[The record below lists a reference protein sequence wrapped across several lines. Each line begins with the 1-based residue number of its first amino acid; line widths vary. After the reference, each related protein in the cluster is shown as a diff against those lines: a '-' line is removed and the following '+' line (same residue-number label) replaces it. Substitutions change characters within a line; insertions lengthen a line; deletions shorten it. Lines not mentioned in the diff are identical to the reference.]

1 VAALT
6 ESTVE
11 AATLDWLAG
20 LGYAVRH
27 GPDLAPGAPAAER
40 ADYAGVVLVERLR
53 QALARLNPA
62 LPAEAREDALRKL
75 LHPDSPGLVEANRRV
90 HGFLVEGVPVEY
102 RAPDGRVVYDAAR
115 LLDFDD
121 PAANDWLAVNQFT
134 VIEQGRTRRPDVVV
148 FVNGLPLA
156 VIELKDPADERATI
170 RGAFNQLQTYLRDIP
185 GLFPYNA
192 ALVISDGLAARI
204 GTLTADWERFMP
216 WRTITGDAVAPP
228 GMPELEVLVKGVFAP
243 HRFLDLVR
251 HFIVFEVDRATVA
264 KKLAA
269 YHQYHAV
276 NKAVACTVQA
286 AAPAGDRRIGVVW
299 HTQGSGKS
307 LSMVFYAGKIAQHP
321 ALANPTLVVLTDR
334 NDLDGQLFDTFA
346 RCQQVL
352 RQAPVQAESRAH
364 LRELLRVASGRIV
377 FTTIQKFLPEPGE
390 RYPSLSDRR
399 NIIVIADEAH
409 RSQYDFIDGFARH
422 LRDALPNASFI
433 GFTGTPIEAGDRST
447 PAVFGDYIDIYDMQ
461 RAVED
466 GATVPIYYEAR
477 LAKLALREEER
488 PRIDPAFEEVTEGEE
503 VEHKEKLKS
512 KWASLEKMVGSERRL
527 AQVAADLVEHW
538 ARRLEAL
545 DGKAM
550 IVCMSRRICVDLYD
564 ALVRLRPDWHHPD
577 DDRGVLKVVM
587 TGSAADPA
595 AWQPHIRNKARREA
609 LAARFKDP
617 ADPLRLVIVRDMWLT
632 GFDAPVLHTMYVDK
646 PMQGHGLMQ
655 AIARVNRVFKDKPGG
670 LIVDYLGLAE
680 QLRKALA
687 AYTEGGG
694 RGRVAID
701 QAEAVAV
708 LLEKH
713 EILTALFH
721 GFDYRAFH
729 AGAPGERLAI
739 IRQAMEHVLGQ
750 PDGKARLMRTVAELS
765 KAFALAVP
773 HPDALAVRDDVAF
786 FQAVRAGLA
795 KATVAEGRDEEELD
809 SAIRQIISR
818 AITSDQVIDLYAA
831 AGLRRPDLSILSDEF
846 LAEVRGLPQR
856 NLALEVLRKLLNDE
870 IKSRLRTNVVQG
882 RSFAALLEAA
892 IRRYQ
897 NRTIESAEVI
907 AELIELARQMRAAAR
922 RGEELGLTEEELAF
936 YDALETSDSA
946 VRVLGDDTLRQIARD
961 LVETV
966 RRNVTVDWTVK
977 ESARAKLRTLVKRL
991 LRKHGYPPD
1000 KTERATQTVL
1010 AQAELLGAEWAT

>member
-11 AATLDWLAG
+11 AATLDWFAG

-40 ADYAGVVLVERLR
+40 ASYAGVVLVERLR

-75 LHPDSPGLVEANRRV
+75 LHPDNPGLVEANRRV

-134 VIEQGRTRRPDVVV
+134 VVEQGRTRRPDVVV

-352 RQAPVQAESRAH
+352 RQTPDQAESRAH
-364 LRELLRVASGRIV
+364 LRELLRVASGGII

-1010 AQAELLGAEWAT
+1010 AQAELLGAEWAA